1 MIISRV
7 GFDKMGWFQDI
18 KQKMT
23 KTAFWVL
30 LLLVGGYFTINA
42 IFGERGLQKLVYL
55 QKEVAHA
62 RNIADHYRRN
72 KETLDQQ
79 VKLLSSE
86 SLDLDM
92 LDERAR
98 TVLNFV
104 GEGEFVIL
112 DEE

>member
-1 MIISRV
+1 
-7 GFDKMGWFQDI
+7 MGWFQDI
-18 KQKMT
+18 KERMT
-23 KTAFWVL
+23 KTCFWVL
-30 LLLVGGYFTINA
+30 FFLLGLYFTFNA
-42 IFGERGLQKLVYL
+42 ILGERGLRKLVYL

>member
-1 MIISRV
+1 
-7 GFDKMGWFQDI
+7 MGWLQNI
-18 KQKMT
+18 KLKMT
-23 KTAFWVL
+23 KTGFWVL
-30 LLLVGGYFTINA
+30 TFLLGIYFTLNA
-42 IFGERGLQKLVYL
+42 VFGERGLQKLIYL

-62 RNIADHYRRN
+62 RNIAEHYRRN

-104 GEGEFVIL
+104 GEDEFVIL
-112 DEE
+112 DDE

>member
-1 MIISRV
+1 MRDFIYVSVFLQYIIL
-7 GFDKMGWFQDI
+7 DEYNKI
-18 KQKMT
+18 KVPPWLKYN
-23 KTAFWVL
+23 
-30 LLLVGGYFTINA
+30 GGIC
-42 IFGERGLQKLVYL
+42 LQKLIYL

-104 GEGEFVIL
+104 GEDEFVIL
-112 DEE
+112 DDE